1 MCSFSKIAKSA
12 RSLHPTVQAVSHI
25 LSLFLRYNLTALWS
39 DWLQLGWHSGS
50 DNYWSEQCWSVL
62 LCLQVRQATIGVKQ
76 CWSVCLCLQVRQ
88 ATIGFKQCFSVR
100 LCLQVRQATIGFKQC
115 YTVRLCLQVRQAT
128 IGVKT
133 LLASAPLPAGQTG
146 SNWVGTVGQ
155 NITVLVRT
163 LLVSAPLPCSCFI
176 RGYSLTL
183 YLYMIQ

>member
-76 CWSVCLCLQVRQ
+76 CWSVC
-88 ATIGFKQCFSVR
+88 F
-100 LCLQVRQATIGFKQC
+100 CLQVRQATIGFKQC
-115 YTVRLCLQVRQAT
+115 YSVRLCLQVRQAT

-183 YLYMIQ
+183 YLYSIWYNEKVVVHKSVYECF